1 MCSIIHTKCQPQPCA
16 PISSFTFTATTHLSI
31 IRPSS
36 WAHRKWVAKKLV
48 DLAAQ
53 RDKEYKN
60 IYQWASSEINTCS
73 SVAERFPKN
82 YHAWTHRRWVLRL
95 LFKTWI
101 SKSDSTVTA
110 EDCIETKLI
119 FKLPYKELEN
129 TQIWMKTHVSD
140 LSACHY
146 QGQVLRMLLAVGL
159 HPTNGYFASSNDEDG
174 ITWAW
179 DLLTKTINSAR
190 ASSFLS
196 HEVTWIH
203 RRISSVTIINL
214 FDGFIAADNTV
225 PLVRFDSNTLAS
237 VMDEFVKMEVHELA
251 STYFDSDRS
260 STEAA
265 HAMSYVVWIAKQMNR
280 SARWNCSKTMQETN
294 TVANNIAEQLKCNE
308 SIIGNLWRA
317 MSILLLE

>member
-1 MCSIIHTKCQPQPCA
+1 
-16 PISSFTFTATTHLSI
+16 
-31 IRPSS
+31 
-36 WAHRKWVAKKLV
+36 
-48 DLAAQ
+48 
-53 RDKEYKN
+53 
-60 IYQWASSEINTCS
+60 
-73 SVAERFPKN
+73 
-82 YHAWTHRRWVLRL
+82 
-95 LFKTWI
+95 
-101 SKSDSTVTA
+101 VTA

-119 FKLPYKELEN
+119 FKLLYKELEN

-140 LSACHY
+140 HSACHY

-214 FDGFIAADNTV
+214 FDGCIAADNTV

>member
-1 MCSIIHTKCQPQPCA
+1 M
-16 PISSFTFTATTHLSI
+16 ISLQKELTFINLLFTQHAKA
-31 IRPSS
+31 PSS

-53 RDKEYKN
+53 RDKEYNN

-82 YHAWTHRRWVLRL
+82 YHAWTHRRWVFRL

-119 FKLPYKELEN
+119 FKLLYKELEN

-140 LSACHY
+140 HSACHY

-203 RRISSVTIINL
+203 RRISSFTIINL
-214 FDGFIAADNTV
+214 FDGCIAADNTV